1 MVKPWTDMLAYDE
14 LRKGGPGDPFIV
26 KELITERKID
36 GDHLECI
43 NELTDNFNPPP
54 PSRKGVDSNRD
65 GVLLN
70 PSNSTIT
77 D

>member
-43 NELTDNFNPPP
+43 NELTDNFNHPPP
-54 PSRKGVDSNRD
+54 PLGKVWIPTETEYFWIQAI
-65 GVLLN
+65 VQ
-70 PSNSTIT
+70 
-77 D
+77 